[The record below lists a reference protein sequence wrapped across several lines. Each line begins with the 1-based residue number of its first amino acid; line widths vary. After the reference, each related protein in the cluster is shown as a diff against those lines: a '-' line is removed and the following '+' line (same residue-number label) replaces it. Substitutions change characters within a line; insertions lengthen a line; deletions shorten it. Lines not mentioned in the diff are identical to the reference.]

1 MVISNLVITHFSFDF
16 GRNSGGFWNIDRSRV
31 DHTFRFIERGS
42 RIFLRFDFF

>member
-31 DHTFRFIERGS
+31 DQLSDLLSVGLGYF
-42 RIFLRFDFF
+42 